1 MTERYSFED
10 YKPATESQERA
21 LVIAR
26 NLVELASDSTIA
38 GPALVVFSGK
48 PGVGKTHLLES
59 IKSGLGNRNVSYE
72 ESRGGKLFL
81 GMANQNPNARVFLGD
96 DVFSESDRLSAE
108 LGSASWSE
116 INALNKL
123 VLNDWY
129 PNNKLIV
136 LTSNF
141 PLEAIVSAMK
151 EFDNMGRTSS
161 RLKEMAQR
169 GADVPIE
176 GDDYRSSS
184 NVESLFN

>member
-1 MTERYSFED
+1 MTGRYSFED

-21 LVIAR
+21 LDVAKNVVR
-26 NLVELASDSTIA
+26 LASNPTIA

-48 PGVGKTHLLES
+48 PGVGKTHLLKS
-59 IKSGLGNRNVSYE
+59 IKSGLGNRRVSYE

-96 DVFSESDRLSAE
+96 DIFSRYDRLSGK
-108 LGSASWSE
+108 LTSTSWGE
-116 INALNKL
+116 ISTLNDL